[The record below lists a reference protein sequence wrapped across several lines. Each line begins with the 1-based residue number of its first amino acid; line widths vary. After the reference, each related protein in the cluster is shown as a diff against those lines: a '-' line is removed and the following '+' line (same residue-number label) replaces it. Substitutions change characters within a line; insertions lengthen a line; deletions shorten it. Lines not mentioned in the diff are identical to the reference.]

1 MLFSTT
7 ATPEEKKK
15 RLNDEFDIAMTA
27 EFESEVRDMCNLSKA
42 LVEQGIERGIEQ
54 GIGKGIEQKN
64 LSLAKMMIEGN
75 EPIDKIAKYTGYGID
90 RIKEIAEQM
99 KTPVSV

>member
-1 MLFSTT
+1 MENSGKKYQIDT
-7 ATPEEKKK
+7 EENKMFLGELQKNL
-15 RLNDEFDIAMTA
+15 LNF
-27 EFESEVRDMCNLSKA
+27 
-42 LVEQGIERGIEQ
+42 
-54 GIGKGIEQKN
+54 GKGIEQKN